1 MALIDTLKNIIEAE
15 AGKPPATPT
24 IHTPD
29 SDRRMILA
37 AINMEIMQ
45 ARHNDAITTKMMAA
59 CVMSAL
65 GALGFEIK
73 RKAES

>member
-29 SDRRMILA
+29 SDRRAALA
-37 AINMEIMQ
+37 AINIEIMQ
-45 ARHNDAITTKMMAA
+45 ARHNETITTKMMAA
-59 CVMSAL
+59 NVMAAL
-65 GALGFEIK
+65 GAVGFEIK
-73 RKAES
+73 RKAGS